1 VITREEQTIRGL
13 KSVGHFTM
21 YPVADFARCVPD
33 TAESRVMRTP
43 VQQARVVVIGAG
55 QAGLSVAWH
64 LQRAGLVAGEGLV
77 VLDRAPGTGG
87 AWQFRW
93 DALRLGLAHRVHD
106 LPGMREMGLRFDD
119 ADRSRPARDVV
130 AEYYR
135 RFEEHHDLRVRR
147 PVAVTSVRR
156 IKSPP
161 HVTPDG
167 TAHEPAHEVQDG
179 AAGSPPDVHA
189 GRLLVETRTGDGTV
203 GQIVAEVVVNASGTW
218 GTPFVPWIRGRD
230 VFRGRQLDT
239 TGYRDASDF
248 TGQDVVV
255 VGGGTSA
262 IGFLLE
268 LDGVARSTRWFTR
281 RPVVWSEDPAL
292 AVGAA
297 VAAVDDQDR
306 AARAG
311 RTLPSIVS
319 GTGLPVSPRIRR
331 GLARGLLEA
340 EPMFTRIDED
350 GVRTSTG
357 EHVHADAVIWAT
369 GFRADL
375 RHLAPLH
382 LRTEAGGVVVED
394 GRSSAEPRLFLAGY
408 GPQAS
413 TIGANRA
420 GRRIARQVLA
430 VLPTD
435 DATTA
440 TADSTAATDDTTAA
454 TANAT
459 PATHDTGAATDDTTA
474 ATAQRRDRR

>member
-1 VITREEQTIRGL
+1 
-13 KSVGHFTM
+13 M
-21 YPVADFARCVPD
+21 YPVADFARRVPN
-33 TAESRVMRTP
+33 TAESRVMRTAA
-43 VQQARVVVIGAG
+43 QQARVVVIGAG

-64 LQRAGLVAGEGLV
+64 LQRAGLVAGDDVV

-106 LPGMREMGLRFDD
+106 LPGMHEMGLRFDE

-156 IKSPP
+156 VSAAAASAAAAD
-161 HVTPDG
+161 TAADYG
-167 TAHEPAHEVQDG
+167 TAAAAAADPDTAAPADADR
-179 AAGSPPDVHA
+179 AAAATS
-189 GRLLVETRTGDGTV
+189 RLVVETRAEDGTV
-203 GQIVAEVVVNASGTW
+203 GTIVAEVVVNASGTW
-218 GTPFVPWIRGRD
+218 GTPFVPWVPGRD

-239 TGYRDASDF
+239 TGYRDAADF
-248 TGQDVVV
+248 AGQDVVV
-255 VGGGTSA
+255 VGGGTSG

-281 RPVVWSEDPAL
+281 RPVVWSEDRAL
-292 AVGAA
+292 ALGAA
-297 VAAVDDQDR
+297 VAAVEDQDR

-311 RTLPSIVS
+311 RVLPSIVS
-319 GTGLPVSPRIRR
+319 GTGLPVSRRIRA
-331 GLARGLLEA
+331 GLDRGLLRA
-340 EPMFTRIDED
+340 EPMFTRLDED
-350 GVRTSTG
+350 GVVTADG
-357 EHVHADAVIWAT
+357 EHVHADAVLWAT

-382 LRTEAGGVVVED
+382 LRTEDGGVVVED
-394 GRSSAEPRLFLAGY
+394 GRSTAEPRLFLAGY

-420 GRRIARQVLA
+420 GRRTARQVLA
-430 VLPTD
+430 VLAED
-435 DATTA
+435 DAVA
-440 TADSTAATDDTTAA
+440 SS
-454 TANAT
+454 
-459 PATHDTGAATDDTTA
+459 
-474 ATAQRRDRR
+474 

>member
-1 VITREEQTIRGL
+1 
-13 KSVGHFTM
+13 
-21 YPVADFARCVPD
+21 
-33 TAESRVMRTP
+33 MRTAD
-43 VQQARVVVIGAG
+43 QHARVVVIGAG

-64 LQRAGLVAGEGLV
+64 LQRAGLTAGRDLV
-77 VLDRAPGTGG
+77 VLERAPGTGG

-93 DALRLGLAHRVHD
+93 EALRLGLAHRVHD
-106 LPGMREMGLRFDD
+106 LPGMHEMGLHFDD

-147 PVAVTSVRR
+147 PVAVTAVRR
-156 IKSPP
+156 
-161 HVTPDG
+161 
-167 TAHEPAHEVQDG
+167 EVESG
-179 AAGSPPDVHA
+179 PAGSTPALV
-189 GRLLVETRTGDGTV
+189 VETRDDDGTTGV
-203 GQIVAEVVVNASGTW
+203 IRAEVVVNASGTW
-218 GTPFVPWIRGRD
+218 GTPFVPWVPGRD

-239 TGYRDASDF
+239 TGYRDASEF
-248 TGQDVVV
+248 AGQDVVV

-268 LDGVARSTRWFTR
+268 LDGVARTTRWFTR
-281 RPVVWSEDPAL
+281 RPVVWSDDPELAL
-292 AVGAA
+292 GAA
-297 VAAVDDQDR
+297 VAAVEDQDR
-306 AARAG
+306 AAKAG

-331 GLARGLLEA
+331 GLARGLLQP
-340 EPMFTRIDED
+340 EPMFVRLDAD
-350 GVRTSTG
+350 GVETATG

-394 GRSSAEPRLFLAGY
+394 GRAGAEPRLFLAGY

-430 VLPTD
+430 VLAAD
-435 DATTA
+435 DGER
-440 TADSTAATDDTTAA
+440 S
-454 TANAT
+454 
-459 PATHDTGAATDDTTA
+459 PARA
-474 ATAQRRDRR
+474 

>member
-1 VITREEQTIRGL
+1 MIR
-13 KSVGHFTM
+13 
-21 YPVADFARCVPD
+21 A
-33 TAESRVMRTP
+33 AERV
-43 VQQARVVVIGAG
+43 RVVVIGAG

-64 LQRAGLVAGEGLV
+64 LQRAGLVAGRDLV

-93 DALRLGLAHRVHD
+93 DALRLGIAHRVHD
-106 LPGMREMGLRFDD
+106 LPGMHEMGLRFDD
-119 ADRSRPARDVV
+119 ADQTRPAREVV

-147 PVAVTSVRR
+147 PLAVTAVR
-156 IKSPP
+156 
-161 HVTPDG
+161 HDDG
-167 TAHEPAHEVQDG
+167 G
-179 AAGSPPDVHA
+179 AALV
-189 GRLLVETRTGDGTV
+189 VETRDEQGVPGV
-203 GQIVAEVVVNASGTW
+203 VRAEVVVNASGTW
-218 GTPFVPWIRGRD
+218 GTPFVPWVPGRD
-230 VFRGRQLDT
+230 RFRGRQLDT

-248 TGQDVVV
+248 AGQDVVV

-268 LDGVARSTRWFTR
+268 LDGVARSARWFTR

-297 VAAVDDQDR
+297 VAAVEDQDR

-331 GLARGLLEA
+331 GITRGLLEA
-340 EPMFTRIDED
+340 EPMFTRLDVD
-350 GVRTSTG
+350 GVRTASG

-394 GRSSAEPRLFLAGY
+394 GRSDAEPRLFLAGY

-430 VLPTD
+430 ILADDDDDDD
-435 DATTA
+435 DAG
-440 TADSTAATDDTTAA
+440 
-454 TANAT
+454 
-459 PATHDTGAATDDTTA
+459 PA
-474 ATAQRRDRR
+474 RRRVGG

>member
-1 VITREEQTIRGL
+1 
-13 KSVGHFTM
+13 M
-21 YPVADFARCVPD
+21 YPVADFARRVPS
-33 TAESRVMRTP
+33 TAESRVMIRP
-43 VQQARVVVIGAG
+43 AERARVVVIGAG

-64 LQRAGLVAGEGLV
+64 LQRAGLVAGHDLV

-93 DALRLGLAHRVHD
+93 DALRLGIAHRVHD
-106 LPGMREMGLRFDD
+106 LPGMHEMGLRFDD
-119 ADRSRPARDVV
+119 ADRSRPAREVV

-147 PVAVTSVRR
+147 PVGVTAVRHGDD
-156 IKSPP
+156 P
-161 HVTPDG
+161 
-167 TAHEPAHEVQDG
+167 
-179 AAGSPPDVHA
+179 GSDALV
-189 GRLLVETRTGDGTV
+189 VETRDEHGVAGT
-203 GQIVAEVVVNASGTW
+203 IRAEAVVNASGTW
-218 GTPFVPWIRGRD
+218 GTPFVPWVPGRD
-230 VFRGRQLDT
+230 AFGGRQLDT
-239 TGYRDASDF
+239 TGYRDATEF
-248 TGQDVVV
+248 AGQDVVV

-281 RPVVWSEDPAL
+281 RPVVWSDDPAL
-292 AVGAA
+292 ATGAA
-297 VAAVDDQDR
+297 VAAVADQDR

-340 EPMFTRIDED
+340 EPMFTRLDGD
-350 GVRTSTG
+350 GVLTADG

-375 RHLAPLH
+375 RHLAPLR

-394 GRSSAEPRLFLAGY
+394 GRSAAEPRLFLAGY

-430 VLPTD
+430 VLADDD
-435 DATTA
+435 DA
-440 TADSTAATDDTTAA
+440 AAEDDAA
-454 TANAT
+454 PDGQ
-459 PATHDTGAATDDTTA
+459 PAAGA
-474 ATAQRRDRR
+474 